1 MFFGNMF
8 GPPRSP
14 VTFERHPDT
23 PHGCCHGV
31 ISMVKCW
38 GSLLQLRHQTS
49 DVDVGLS
56 HGELRDLGSVNLR
69 CHPTSSSIPCFFLL
83 RNFSPNRNH
92 WGQCVARKFL
102 AAPDESSPTHPAPQ
116 LFWVQSAGHKLLV
129 WIWMVFFFDPYGF
142 GNGVTPHSMAQKNG
156 KPDFQPIGVCFP
168 FQQHP
173 QIDLW
178 LVSASLLHPPN
189 IWRRFLLGQTK
200 QVTSTAANFATDGLC
215 RLGYITNNNAMTG
228 CENGNIME
236 YPILKFHSRY
246 WTPKNASFWE
256 LQFRLV
262 IENEIHGFC
271 GVIIRSWDVPSS
283 RNEPLDPLV

>member
-129 WIWMVFFFDPYGF
+129 WIWMVFFFLTHTVLEMVSPHILWPKKM
-142 GNGVTPHSMAQKNG
+142 GNLISNPLVSVSHFNSIPKLICGSFLRRYFIHRTSGADFSSGKRSRSLARPPTLLLMACVDWDIS
-156 KPDFQPIGVCFP
+156 PTIM
-168 FQQHP
+168 
-173 QIDLW
+173 LW
-178 LVSASLLHPPN
+178 LGVKMGISWN
-189 IWRRFLLGQTK
+189 IRF
-200 QVTSTAANFATDGLC
+200 
-215 RLGYITNNNAMTG
+215 
-228 CENGNIME
+228 
-236 YPILKFHSRY
+236 
-246 WTPKNASFWE
+246 
-256 LQFRLV
+256 
-262 IENEIHGFC
+262 
-271 GVIIRSWDVPSS
+271 
-283 RNEPLDPLV
+283 

>member
-129 WIWMVFFFDPYGF
+129 WIWMVFFFWPIRFWKWCHPTFYGPKKWETWF
-142 GNGVTPHSMAQKNG
+142 PTHWCL
-156 KPDFQPIGVCFP
+156 FPI
-168 FQQHP
+168 
-173 QIDLW
+173 
-178 LVSASLLHPPN
+178 STASPN
-189 IWRRFLLGQTK
+189 WFVARFCV
-200 QVTSTAANFATDGLC
+200 VTSSTEHLAPISPRANEAG
-215 RLGYITNNNAMTG
+215 
-228 CENGNIME
+228 
-236 YPILKFHSRY
+236 H
-246 WTPKNASFWE
+246 
-256 LQFRLV
+256 
-262 IENEIHGFC
+262 
-271 GVIIRSWDVPSS
+271 
-283 RNEPLDPLV
+283 